1 MEKQTTRKILTHDF
15 VLCFFAQFTFT
26 FVFYNLMP
34 TLPIYLSRLGSTE
47 VEIGILIGS
56 PAIASLV
63 LRPFVGRALLRI
75 PEKTFMIAGAVLF
88 VFTSAAFLFT
98 PPFWPFLVVRVFQ
111 GVAFAFFSTAAFTL
125 IANISPAAHRGQSLG
140 YFTLSFTISSA
151 IAPPLGMFLINRFSF
166 PILFLVCSGLSLF
179 SLFSIHPLER
189 RQIVPLQEYS
199 IEDGFLFSRGAIQPS
214 IIGFFP
220 FFIWGALTAFFP
232 LYAVNQGVTNP
243 GFFFTTTAIVLILS
257 RSFGGKI
264 IDLYRR
270 ENVILPCLMAYIISM
285 TILAFSKT
293 LPMFILVAV
302 IYGIG
307 PAFLTPALMAYALD
321 RGGAPGP
328 TMGTFYAITDLG
340 VCLGPVIMGI
350 VIHSTS
356 YPIMFLCLAFMG
368 IIDIGYF
375 YFFVRKK
382 DDSGYDV
389 IDLGIDVPGERR

>member
-1 MEKQTTRKILTHDF
+1 MEKQTPPKIFTRDF

-56 PAIASLV
+56 PAVASLF

-88 VFTSAAFLFT
+88 VLTPAAFLFT
-98 PPFWPFLVVRVFQ
+98 PPFWPFLIVRVFQ
-111 GVAFAFFSTAAFTL
+111 GVGFAFFSTAAFTL
-125 IANISPAAHRGQSLG
+125 IANISPAAHWGQSLG

-151 IAPPLGMFLINRFSF
+151 IAPPLGMFLINQFSF
-166 PILFLVCSGLSLF
+166 PILFLVCSGLSLC
-179 SLFSIHPLER
+179 SLFIIHPLER
-189 RQIVPLQEYS
+189 RQIVPLQEHS
-199 IEDGFLFSRGAIQPS
+199 VEDGLLLSRGAIPPS
-214 IIGFFP
+214 VIGFFP

-264 IDLYRR
+264 IDLYGG

-285 TILAFSKT
+285 TLLSFSKT

-340 VCLGPVIMGI
+340 ICLGPVIMGI

-356 YPIMFLCLAFMG
+356 YPIMFLCLALMG
-368 IIDIGYF
+368 IIDISYF

-389 IDLGIDVPGERR
+389 IDLGIDVPGKRR